1 MRRISLLLFMICVTA
16 SISQAQVVKQGEFS
30 ADRGSEGW
38 TLDRGFGV
46 RTHVVFV
53 KFDKPFEAIPN
64 VMISLTGYETAP
76 DTSGS
81 IRISSRAENI
91 SATGFVIKVWTS
103 EGSRVNSVT
112 GSWLAIGK

>member
-1 MRRISLLLFMICVTA
+1 MFRMLTLSFLLLMPA
-16 SISQAQVVKQGEFS
+16 LLPAQVVKQGEFS
-30 ADRGSEGW
+30 ADKGSEGW

-53 KFDKPFEAIPN
+53 KFDKPFESIPN

-76 DTSGS
+76 DTTGS
-81 IRISSRAENI
+81 IRISSRTENI
-91 SATGFVIKVWTS
+91 SNTGFVIKIWTS